1 MIIDMYMGHYHHHP
15 NCSAA
20 TSSRHGLGLGTATR
34 EEIGFRLI
42 SLRESQKTF
51 MNIRNKS
58 QMTASQ
64 KMIAASPV
72 PK

>member
-1 MIIDMYMGHYHHHP
+1 MRRPYKAYRPHYHVVMIIDMYMGHYHHHP

-42 SLRESQKTF
+42 SLREF
-51 MNIRNKS
+51 
-58 QMTASQ
+58 
-64 KMIAASPV
+64 
-72 PK
+72 